1 VRSRGRK
8 NPPRGRLRPK
18 EDIVADIER
27 SKAGYL
33 FDGMVTGVLP
43 AHMAADI
50 RALLATDRAFS
61 LQLVTESG

>member
-1 VRSRGRK
+1 
-8 NPPRGRLRPK
+8 
-18 EDIVADIER
+18 VADIER